1 MYHLRKDQCEQVQTQ
16 RCYEAQQEYKKYMF
30 TEENMTRKER
40 YMLKEEKIVV
50 DIKLKLSR
58 KMRRRSSSSSR
69 RYKTKIIKEKK

>member
-1 MYHLRKDQCEQVQTQ
+1 
-16 RCYEAQQEYKKYMF
+16 MF
-30 TEENMTRKER
+30 TQENMTRKER

-58 KMRRRSSSSSR
+58 KMRSSSSR

>member
-1 MYHLRKDQCEQVQTQ
+1 
-16 RCYEAQQEYKKYMF
+16 MF

-58 KMRRRSSSSSR
+58 KMRRRSSSSR